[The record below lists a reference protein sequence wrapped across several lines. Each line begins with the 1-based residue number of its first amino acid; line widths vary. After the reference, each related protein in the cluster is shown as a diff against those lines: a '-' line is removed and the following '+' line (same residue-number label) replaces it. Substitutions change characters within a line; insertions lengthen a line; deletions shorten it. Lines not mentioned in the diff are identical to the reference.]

1 MDDTSPDGRE
11 ENSGPER
18 PDSTGSSGTSGS
30 SGSADS
36 SDSSGSSGGAD
47 SSDTAADANS
57 ADSTGSSDHTDRP
70 ATLQD
75 GLRFAL
81 GTLTVLPVP
90 VTRWDRDAARRGME
104 WAPLAGLLVGL
115 TAAAAGELAL
125 LLGASALLSAVVTIA
140 VPAVLTRGLHLDG
153 LADVADGLG
162 SAKSAEDTLRVMKR
176 SDIGPFGVLTLVF
189 VLLAQIAVVSE
200 LYEQGGWAQG
210 ALAVTVA
217 SVTARTALTLA
228 ARSGVPAARTDGLGA
243 MVAGTVP
250 VRTAGVVVAVVTVA
264 AAGAGAVVYLWDSL
278 FGAVACALAVL
289 LGLAAAELLLRHCR
303 RRLGG
308 VTGDVFGALAE
319 TAATAALVM
328 LALG

>member
-18 PDSTGSSGTSGS
+18 PDSTGSSGS
-30 SGSADS
+30 SASSDRSASSDS
-36 SDSSGSSGGAD
+36 SDSSAGAG
-47 SSDTAADANS
+47 S
-57 ADSTGSSDHTDRP
+57 ADSTGSSDHADRP
-70 ATLQD
+70 ATIQD

-90 VTRWDRDAARRGME
+90 VRRWDRGAARRGME
-104 WAPLAGLLVGL
+104 WAPLAGLLLGL

-162 SAKSAEDTLRVMKR
+162 SAKSPEDALRIMKR

-189 VLLAQIAVVSE
+189 ALLAQIAVVSE

-217 SVTARTALTLA
+217 AVTARTALTLA

-250 VRTAGVVVAVVTVA
+250 VRTAGAVVAVVTVA